1 MAIGQTPDKF
11 WSIPAERLLSLLET
25 SPTGLSNPEV
35 ENRLKVFGPNR
46 LKPQKEFGTINLF
59 LSQFKSPIVIILI
72 TAAVLSYF
80 LRDPTDSIII
90 LAIVLITAILGFWQ
104 EKGATDAVKRL
115 LAIVTVRAQV
125 LRDGKGTEVPFEDLV
140 SGDIVEL
147 SAGRAIPGDCVILE
161 AKDLFVN
168 EATLTGETYP
178 VEKGPGVVDADAP
191 LSRRTNALF
200 AGSFVV
206 SGTARAVVASV
217 ADKTEL
223 GKITHRLGLKP
234 PETQF
239 EHGVKHFGFFLME
252 ITLVLVIAIFAINVF
267 LKRPVLESFLFS
279 VALAVGLTPQ
289 LLPAIITINL
299 SYGAG
304 HMAKRKVILKRLSA
318 IEDFGSMNVLCSDK
332 TGTLTEGVVKIHSGR
347 DALGNDSDHVL
358 YLAYLNARFESGF
371 LNPIDEAIRT
381 FRQFDLAGIE
391 KHDEIPYDFT
401 RKRLSISIIKDRQCL
416 LITKGAVLNVCAVCG
431 YARKSDGSAV
441 EIGSVQNEIQ
451 HNYEQLSA
459 QGFRTL
465 AIATKELKT
474 DVPITKQDE
483 TGMTFEGF
491 IVLFDPPKK
500 DVAAV
505 IGRLTEIGVGLKIIT
520 GDNALVAAQ
529 VAKEVGLSG
538 GRIVTGKE
546 ITGMSDEAL
555 GNRAVGTDVF
565 AEIEPNQK
573 ERIIHAL
580 RKSGNV
586 VGYMGDGINDA
597 TALHAAD
604 VAISVDTAVDVAKE
618 SADIVLLEKDL
629 AVLLDGIRE
638 GRNTFANTMKYVFMS
653 TSANFGNM
661 FSMAGVSLFL
671 TFLPLLP
678 KQILLTNLLT
688 DFPEMTIASDHVDD
702 EMVRQPRRWDIKFIR
717 NFMMVFGPLS
727 SIFDFVTFGVLLFVL
742 HASPAEFRTG
752 WFVESVVSA
761 AMVVLVIRTRRPF
774 FLSMPS
780 RLLFFVTI
788 VIAGLTVIFPFTAL
802 GRLFGFVALPLP
814 FLGMLAGIVLVYI
827 VGAEITKRIFFHWAG
842 QRRGKP

>member
-1 MAIGQTPDKF
+1 MAIGQTPDRF
-11 WSIPAERLLSLLET
+11 WSIPAERLLSLLKT
-25 SPTGLSNPEV
+25 SPAGLSNQEV
-35 ENRLKVFGPNR
+35 EDRLKVFGPNR
-46 LKPQKEFGTINLF
+46 LKPQKKYGTMDIF

-72 TAAVLSYF
+72 AAAVLSYF
-80 LRDPTDSIII
+80 LHDPTDSLII
-90 LAIVLITAILGFWQ
+90 LAIVMITAILGFWQ
-104 EKGATDAVKRL
+104 EKGATNAVKKL
-115 LAIVTVRAQV
+115 LAIVTVRARI
-125 LRDGKGTEVPFEDLV
+125 LRDGNVSEVPFEEV
-140 SGDIVEL
+140 VPGDIVEL
-147 SAGRAIPGDCVILE
+147 SAGRAIPGDCLILE

-178 VEKGPGVVDADAP
+178 VEKSPGVVDADAP
-191 LSRRTNALF
+191 LSGRTNVLF
-200 AGSFVV
+200 TGSFVV
-206 SGTARAVVASV
+206 SGTARAVVVSV
-217 ADKTEL
+217 AGKTEL
-223 GKITHRLGLKP
+223 GKISGRLALKA

-252 ITLVLVIAIFAINVF
+252 ITLILVIAIFAINVF

-304 HMAKRKVILKRLSA
+304 HMAKKKVILKRLSA

-381 FRQFDLAGIE
+381 FREFDLAGIE

-401 RKRLSISIIKDRQCL
+401 RKRLSISIIKDGRCL
-416 LITKGAVLNVCAVCG
+416 LITKGAVLNVRAVCD
-431 YARKSDGSAV
+431 YVRKSDGSAA
-441 EIGSVQNEIQ
+441 EIGPAQDEIQ
-451 HNYEQLSA
+451 RKYEELSA

-474 DVPITKQDE
+474 AVPITKGDE

-500 DVAAV
+500 DVGGV
-505 IGRLTEIGVGLKIIT
+505 ISRLTEIGVGLKIIT

-529 VAKEVGLSG
+529 VAKEVGLPG

-546 ITGMSDEAL
+546 ISGMSDEAL
-555 GNRAVGTDVF
+555 GSRAGDTNVF

-573 ERIIHAL
+573 ERIIRAL

-629 AVLLDGIRE
+629 GVLLDGIRE

-727 SIFDFVTFGVLLFVL
+727 SVFDFITFGVLLFVL

-780 RLLFFVTI
+780 RLLFLVTI
-788 VIAGLTVIFPFTAL
+788 VIAGLTVLFPFTAL

-814 FLGMLAGIVLVYI
+814 FLGILAAIVFVYI
-827 VGAEITKRIFFHWAG
+827 IGAEITKRIFFHRAG
-842 QRRGKP
+842 